1 MLVERPRRSGRRAH
15 VPALTSRV
23 VSWQPTAA
31 EFDQISEVY
40 DATREP
46 LEEELVDR
54 IASQLEA
61 WKVRSLLEIG
71 VGTGRVA
78 VPLAKHGLDV
88 TGLDASKGM
97 LRHAREK
104 GVARLVRGSAYRLP
118 FADGSLDAAL
128 FVHVLHILDRPS
140 DALGEACRVTRRG
153 AAALV
158 RPAAREGPSDEGRLR
173 PRRLVVER
181 LRQDGVDLPD
191 RAAGGPPRVERRI
204 LEEYPPDR
212 LETIQEDDITEP
224 LARELEMFEK
234 RASRWTLRVPPEKMA
249 RAVAAVRA
257 VVGDQVHT
265 YHRVLSLALWERP
278 PSRRP
283 PEAVAEAGTPSGV
296 DPPRRSMGLTR

>member
-1 MLVERPRRSGRRAH
+1 
-15 VPALTSRV
+15 
-23 VSWQPTAA
+23 VSWQPSAA

-54 IASQLEA
+54 IAARLEA
-61 WKVRSLLEIG
+61 WKIRSLLEIG
-71 VGTGRVA
+71 IGTGRVA
-78 VPLAKHGLDV
+78 VPLAAKGFDV
-88 TGLDASKGM
+88 TGVDASKGM
-97 LRHAREK
+97 LRRAREK
-104 GVARLVRGSAYRLP
+104 GVARLVRGSAYHLP
-118 FADGSLDAAL
+118 FADASLDGAL

-140 DALGEACRVTRRG
+140 QALGEACRASRRG

-158 RPAAREGPSDEGRLR
+158 RPAGRESPTDKDRLR

-191 RAAGGPPRVERRI
+191 RAAGGPPVAERRI
-204 LEEYPPDR
+204 LESYPPDR
-212 LETIQEDDITEP
+212 LETIREDDVTEP

-257 VVGDQVHT
+257 VVGDQVRT
-265 YHRVLSLALWERP
+265 YHRVLSLALWERAPRRTEPWPAPGSEALPGVDSTP
-278 PSRRP
+278 PSTGP
-283 PEAVAEAGTPSGV
+283 T
-296 DPPRRSMGLTR
+296 